1 MPKNITQYELL
12 ISCPGDVKE
21 ELQAIER
28 CVTRFNDLYC
38 KALSINILTRHWSK
52 SSYSQSGDKP
62 QNILN
67 EQFVDDCDAAVAIF
81 WTRFGTPTDQY
92 GSGTE
97 EEICKMLDS
106 GKQVFMYF
114 SDVPVSPSIMQSD
127 QYKMVCDFKK
137 KYKDEGLY
145 STYKSVG
152 DFENL
157 FFAHLSKHFL
167 SIEKVAEIKNERVP
181 ILKIQ
186 SIDESCK
193 LNDQLI
199 VQTFSPCHKSI
210 KDYVNDAE
218 KKIQKIN
225 TVHLPKSNNNNDFRF
240 LLGEKVELDK
250 SKKEIIELFVK
261 TRNIQL
267 SEDFFEFGNL
277 RYSITPQIMGG
288 NSINGTSD
296 EKSKYY
302 LLSDTVDIL
311 LDCMH
316 WSIIEKALSGL
327 SCIKLLLTNTGTTYD
342 EDVEISLNIPKEYYV
357 ELSDVFQFDNSA
369 MGYLLNDCEIST
381 LFGIKSTAEYSDYES
396 SSKTHPPI
404 IHSPNLP
411 FINSEPDYNDDFFAE
426 INDTFYYDVFEQE
439 NDKVIKIKFDYIK
452 QHTSISFPSIIYV
465 KDGLKS
471 ITYRISSKH
480 NPESV
485 EGIICTANE

>member
-1 MPKNITQYELL
+1 MLKNITQYELL
-12 ISCPGDVKE
+12 ISCPGDIKD
-21 ELQAIER
+21 ELQVINR
-28 CVTRFNDLYC
+28 CVDRFNEMYS
-38 KALSINILTRHWSK
+38 KALNITIITRHWSK

-114 SDVPVSPSIMQSD
+114 SDVPVSPANMQSD
-127 QYKMVCDFKK
+127 QYKKVCDFKD
-137 KYKDEGLY
+137 KYKDKGLY
-145 STYKSVG
+145 FTYNSV
-152 DFENL
+152 DNFENL

-167 SIEKVAEIKNERVP
+167 SIEKVAEIRNERVP
-181 ILKIQ
+181 ILKVQ

-199 VQTFSPCHKSI
+199 VQTFRLCHKSI

-225 TVHLPKSNNNNDFRF
+225 TLHLQKSNSNNEFRF

-261 TRNIQL
+261 TRKIQL
-267 SEDFFEFGNL
+267 SEDFFELGNL

-288 NSINGTSD
+288 NSLNGTPE
-296 EKSKYY
+296 EKAKYY
-302 LLSDTVDIL
+302 LLSDTVDNL
-311 LDCMH
+311 HDCLH
-316 WSIIEKALSGL
+316 WSKVENSLSGL
-327 SCIKLLLTNTGTTYD
+327 FCIKLALTNTGTTYD
-342 EDVEISLNIPKEYYV
+342 EDVEISLTIPNEYYV
-357 ELSDVFQFDNSA
+357 ELSDVFQFDNSV
-369 MGYLLNDCEIST
+369 MGYLLNECEISA
-381 LFGIKSTAEYSDYES
+381 LFGIKSTADYSDYES
-396 SSKTHPPI
+396 SSKTHPPV

-411 FINSEPDYNDDFFAE
+411 FINTEPDYNDDFFEE
-426 INDTFYYDVFEQE
+426 INDTFYYDVFEQG

-452 QHTSISFPSIIYV
+452 QHTSTSFPSIIFV
-465 KDGLKS
+465 KEGLKS
-471 ITYRISSKH
+471 ITYSISSKH
-480 NPESV
+480 NPEIV
-485 EGIICTANE
+485 EGIINTANK

>member
-21 ELQAIER
+21 ELQAINR
-28 CVTRFNDLYC
+28 CVDRFNEMYS

-67 EQFVDDCDAAVAIF
+67 EQFVNDCDAAVAIF

-114 SDVPVSPSIMQSD
+114 SDVPVSPANMQSD
-127 QYKMVCDFKK
+127 QYKKVCDFKD
-137 KYKDEGLY
+137 KYKDKGLY
-145 STYKSVG
+145 FTYNSV
-152 DFENL
+152 DNFENL

-167 SIEKVAEIKNERVP
+167 SIEKVAEIRNERVP
-181 ILKIQ
+181 VLKVQ

-199 VQTFSPCHKSI
+199 VNQFIPCHKSV
-210 KDYVNDAE
+210 KDFVTEVENNISTINSLHFSRVDSSNKNMLILGSKVEIDQTEKEVLEIFAE
-218 KKIQKIN
+218 TNKID
-225 TVHLPKSNNNNDFRF
+225 LSNDFF
-240 LLGEKVELDK
+240 DL
-250 SKKEIIELFVK
+250 
-261 TRNIQL
+261 
-267 SEDFFEFGNL
+267 GNL
-277 RYSITPQIMGG
+277 RNSVIPSSLGGKGIEGTPQEE
-288 NSINGTSD
+288 
-296 EKSKYY
+296 EKY
-302 LLSDTVDIL
+302 IL
-311 LDCMH
+311 VSNTIKLIYNYML
-316 WSIIEKALSGL
+316 WSEVENALSGL
-327 SCIKLLLTNTGTTYD
+327 SCIKMALTNAGTTYD
-342 EDVEISLNIPKEYYV
+342 EDVEISLTIPNEYYV
-357 ELSDVFQFDNSA
+357 ELSDVFQFNNSV

-426 INDTFYYDVFEQE
+426 INDTFYYDVFDQG
-439 NDKVIKIKFDYIK
+439 NDKIIKIKFDYIK
-452 QHTSISFPSIIYV
+452 QHTSTSFPSIIFV
-465 KDGLKS
+465 KEGLKS
-471 ITYRISSKH
+471 ITYSISSKH
-480 NPESV
+480 NPEIV
-485 EGIICTANE
+485 EGIINTANK